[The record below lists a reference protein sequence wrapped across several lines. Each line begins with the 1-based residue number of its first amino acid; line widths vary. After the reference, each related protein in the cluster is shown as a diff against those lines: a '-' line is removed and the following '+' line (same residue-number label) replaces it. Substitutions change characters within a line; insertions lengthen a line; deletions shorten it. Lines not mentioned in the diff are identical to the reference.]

1 MNHNKYILLFNV
13 ILIFISCDDETNS
26 GTDPV
31 PINHLEIQ
39 ANILNGTWTLDQ
51 IKDKMSIKELI
62 PVTMDG
68 KEVFMFDDMTLTI
81 SEGSES
87 GGIYSTLNTYD
98 EKIWSSSGTWIFQNN
113 DKNKI
118 LRSDG
123 ISMSILTDRIHNYAQ
138 PKRYFLR
145 INFTTSDDNKEV
157 EWVFNFVRECSS
169 PYNEDC

>member
-1 MNHNKYILLFNV
+1 MNLNKYILLFSV
-13 ILIFISCDDETNS
+13 ILIFISCDDETDS
-26 GTDPV
+26 GINPV

-62 PVTMDG
+62 PVTMNG

-98 EKIWSSSGTWIFQNN
+98 E
-113 DKNKI
+113 
-118 LRSDG
+118 
-123 ISMSILTDRIHNYAQ
+123 
-138 PKRYFLR
+138 
-145 INFTTSDDNKEV
+145 
-157 EWVFNFVRECSS
+157 
-169 PYNEDC
+169 